1 LAKRTWI
8 NLAIVFLVVAVLS
21 GCGAAPAATPL
32 PDATVAKQPTAVP
45 PTAAPAATGTAKPT
59 EAQPNATIKPT
70 EAAKLTEAPAAGA
83 QQLVLATTTST
94 ADTGLLDYL
103 LPDFEAKCNCKVKV
117 IAVGTGQAIA
127 LGQKGDADVLLVH
140 ARAQEDKFVADGFGV
155 NRLDVMYNDFIVL
168 GPKEDPA
175 GVKGI
180 TSTVSAF
187 VRFAETKSFF
197 ASRGDGSGTNTKEK
211 SIWAKVPITP
221 TGEWYLSLGQGM
233 GETLVTSNEK
243 KAYTLSDRGTY
254 LAMRDKLPNL
264 IVVLGGNS
272 LKENKDKNL
281 LNPYG
286 VIAVSQDKFPKVSA
300 ALAKQFEEWL
310 TSVPVQEKIGQFG
323 VDKFGQ
329 SLFTPSSAQWLQS
342 EGQAPAASGGG
353 LKVSG
358 MVNKALTLS
367 MADLKGMKA
376 ISADYKNKAGE
387 TTTYTGV
394 SVKSLLEMAG
404 VQAGAKSLAIV
415 GGDGYT
421 NEQALADV
429 QACDQCI
436 VAFAQD
442 GSLGTVMPGFP
453 GNAQVKGVVELQL
466 K

>member
-1 LAKRTWI
+1 MANRTWI
-8 NLAIVFLVVAVLS
+8 NLAIVFLVVAVLA
-21 GCGAAPAATPL
+21 GCSAAPAATPL
-32 PDATVAKQPTAVP
+32 ADATVANQPTAVP
-45 PTAAPAATGTAKPT
+45 PTAAPAAT
-59 EAQPNATIKPT
+59 ATIKPT
-70 EAAKLTEAPAAGA
+70 EAAKPTEASAAGV
-83 QQLVLATTTST
+83 QQMILATTTST

-168 GPKEDPA
+168 GPKEDPG

-187 VRFAETKSFF
+187 AKIAETKSFF
-197 ASRGDGSGTNTKEK
+197 ASRGDNSGTNTKEK

-233 GETLVTSNEK
+233 GETLITSNEK

-286 VIAVSQDKFPKVSA
+286 VIAVSPDKFPKVNA
-300 ALAKQFEEWL
+300 VLAKLFEDWI
-310 TSVPVQEKIGQFG
+310 TSVPVQEQIGQFG

-329 SLFTPSSAQWLQS
+329 SPFTPESLQWR
-342 EGQAPAASGGG
+342 QAKGG
-353 LKVSG
+353 
-358 MVNKALTLS
+358 
-367 MADLKGMKA
+367 
-376 ISADYKNKAGE
+376 
-387 TTTYTGV
+387 
-394 SVKSLLEMAG
+394 
-404 VQAGAKSLAIV
+404 
-415 GGDGYT
+415 
-421 NEQALADV
+421 
-429 QACDQCI
+429 
-436 VAFAQD
+436 
-442 GSLGTVMPGFP
+442 
-453 GNAQVKGVVELQL
+453 
-466 K
+466 